1 MKKST
6 PLTTLATITSGGA
19 LLPDACGGGGDGM
32 SMAGSATID
41 RDPRQGSVR

>member
-6 PLTTLATITSGGA
+6 PLTTLAAIASGGV
-19 LLPDACGGGGDGM
+19 LLPSACGGGGDGM

-41 RDPRQGSVR
+41 CDPC